1 MTDAMP
7 SLRPDR
13 RHAASGLEVWID
25 GRVAVETLGRTGGHV
40 VAETLGRTKQRIEL
54 DLLHR
59 TIAPRAVLAL
69 ADGVK
74 HFFIPEGVKRR
85 RDLVLPLDDGEVG
98 GVLHDPE
105 VVPQLADH
113 AIDRGSRVRQ
123 RQHADELRE
132 VGVRGGADEQAARLA
147 ALFARAAAQPGP
159 RAPAG
164 AERFPIVLR
173 GFVETPPFPAFATH
187 DEIGQIAGGPAF
199 VEPELSPASCTN
211 PAQSRSSTWPRG
223 QARTKRVGTTGRPS
237 KRPFSSNALRCTKR
251 TARSRTSAEYLVGE
265 FICPVLPKTQ
275 RV

>member
-13 RHAASGLEVWID
+13 CHAASGLEVRID
-25 GRVAVETLGRTGGHV
+25 GRVAVETLGRTGGHA
-40 VAETLGRTKQRIEL
+40 VAETHGRTKQRIEL

-59 TIAPRAVLAL
+59 TIAPRAALAL

-147 ALFARAAAQPGP
+147 ALFARAAAQSGP

-164 AERFPIVLR
+164 AERFPIALR

-199 VEPELSPASCTN
+199 VEPELSPAVVAGVVHESG
-211 PAQSRSSTWPRG
+211 PVEVVHVA
-223 QARTKRVGTTGRPS
+223 
-237 KRPFSSNALRCTKR
+237 
-251 TARSRTSAEYLVGE
+251 SRTGAHEAGGDHGPSLETPLLVQRLAMHQAH
-265 FICPVLPKTQ
+265 CPLPHFR
-275 RV
+275 RVSCR